1 MWIFSKLIRRIKL
14 WYRQRKNLREVKKL
28 AEMFGYIEDLV
39 QGGNI
44 YWKEKD
50 NILLIEEH
58 FAILKIAEGKKGF
71 QKFLDQ
77 ISAWQNYQLIN
88 EAYEA
93 HRIKVETEAVR
104 KAQKD
109 NPNLSNSDIYRIR
122 QFARSTMGEIDLNNL
137 DVLKEFDIMIIRSSA
152 PSAKD
157 ATEANGQLL
166 AVGHY
171 DGKQVEMALYD
182 DIKNTVTPTSDE

>member
-1 MWIFSKLIRRIKL
+1 MWDPFKR
-14 WYRQRKNLREVKKL
+14 RKNRKQLRELGLISKQF
-28 AEMFGYIEDLV
+28 ALV
-39 QGGNI
+39 GEIARRGLI
-44 YWKEKD
+44 YWKAQDK
-50 NILLIEEH
+50 ILLLEESL
-58 FAILKIAEGKKGF
+58 ATIKLTEGKEGF
-71 QKFLDQ
+71 QHFLDQ
-77 ISAWQNYQLIN
+77 VAAWQNFQLIN

-122 QFARSTMGEIDLNNL
+122 QFARSTMGEIEIESL
-137 DVLKEFDIMIIRSSA
+137 DILKEFDIMIIRPSA
-152 PSAKD
+152 PSAKA

-171 DGKQVEMALYD
+171 DGKQVEMAMYD
-182 DIKNTVTPTSDE
+182 DIKNTVMQTGE

>member
-1 MWIFSKLIRRIKL
+1 MWNPFKR
-14 WYRQRKNLREVKKL
+14 RKNRKQLRELGLISKQFALVGELARRGLIYWKAQDKILLLEESLATIKL
-28 AEMFGYIEDLV
+28 AEG
-39 QGGNI
+39 
-44 YWKEKD
+44 KE
-50 NILLIEEH
+50 
-58 FAILKIAEGKKGF
+58 GF
-71 QKFLDQ
+71 QHFLDQ
-77 ISAWQNYQLIN
+77 VAAWQNFQLIN

-122 QFARSTMGEIDLNNL
+122 QFARSTMGEIDIESL
-137 DVLKEFDIMIIRSSA
+137 DILKEFDIMIIRPSA
-152 PSAKD
+152 PSAKA

-171 DGKQVEMALYD
+171 DGKQVEMAMYD
-182 DIKNTVTPTSDE
+182 DIKNTVMQTGE

>member
-1 MWIFSKLIRRIKL
+1 MWNPFKR
-14 WYRQRKNLREVKKL
+14 RKNRKQLRELGLISKQLALVGELARRGLIYWKAQDKILLLEESLATIKL
-28 AEMFGYIEDLV
+28 AEG
-39 QGGNI
+39 
-44 YWKEKD
+44 KE
-50 NILLIEEH
+50 
-58 FAILKIAEGKKGF
+58 GF
-71 QKFLDQ
+71 QHFLDQ
-77 ISAWQNYQLIN
+77 VSAWQNYQLIN

-122 QFARSTMGEIDLNNL
+122 QFARSTMGEIDVESL
-137 DVLKEFDIMIIRSSA
+137 DLVKEFDIFIIRASA

-157 ATEANGQLL
+157 ATEENGQLL

-171 DGKQVEMALYD
+171 DGKQVEMAMYD
-182 DIKNTVTPTSDE
+182 DIKNTVMQTGE